1 VRFVTKPQGSQ
12 AHERSRDPGL
22 HASPRCESG
31 ADDLSYRHAD
41 LSHVS
46 GHRQVTD
53 AYVAALAASRKG
65 VLATFDRA
73 LAAAMTEHVVLIP

>member
-1 VRFVTKPQGSQ
+1 VRFVAKPQGS
-12 AHERSRDPGL
+12 ERRDRSRDLGL
-22 HASPRCESG
+22 HASPRSEFW

-46 GHRQVTD
+46 GDRQVTG
-53 AYVAALAASRKG
+53 AYLAALAASRKG
-65 VLATFDRA
+65 VLATLNRA